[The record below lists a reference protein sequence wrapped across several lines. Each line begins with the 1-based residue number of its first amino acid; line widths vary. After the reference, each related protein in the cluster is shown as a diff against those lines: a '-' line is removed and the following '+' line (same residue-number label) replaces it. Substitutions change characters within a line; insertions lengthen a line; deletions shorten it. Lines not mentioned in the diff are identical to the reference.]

1 MQEIVSKGYIQVL
14 CGSPEFQAT
23 SSGDGPARWTEDTER
38 CALMGKERRGHGQR
52 PVMKSCAGFILVTTR
67 LRDGT
72 SLRVVAGG
80 HPSTRKVAFI
90 EGRLTAVTPADDGLW
105 AEALG
110 DDRLAETETV
120 QSQYRK
126 WLQMKLLQEIKEMVS
141 AHKRG
146 VKCLGNA
153 KQGRRSMKDAISL
166 IGRNF
171 VFWRL
176 KRQKGGLP
184 HLCSVE
190 PRQSNSPSGLA
201 LWFRLRE
208 SARRMTKKQRPE
220 NNSQYAAKERK
231 RKKDTH
237 THLVPIKN
245 AGYMGFALPCGRV
258 WSITAEV
265 RPEIKRGSERGVGSG
280 GSWYNNTFATQIQTQ
295 PSNARKRIARLP
307 MGTGRNRKIYRTN
320 STIHI
325 LSKNATGGTGKK
337 TLRNKAR
344 RNRFSRFPA
353 TFGLGVSTKYWSHYS
368 PFCLADLR
376 ELL

>member
-245 AGYMGFALPCGRV
+245 AGYMGIALPCGRV

-265 RPEIKRGSERGVGSG
+265 RPEIQRGSERGVGSG
-280 GSWYNNTFATQIQTQ
+280 GSWYNNTFATQIQHNQATRESELRVFQ
-295 PSNARKRIARLP
+295 WALE
-307 MGTGRNRKIYRTN
+307 GTEKYTELI
-320 STIHI
+320 
-325 LSKNATGGTGKK
+325 NATGGTGKK

-344 RNRFSRFPA
+344 RNRFSRFSA